1 MYTARVR
8 SIALSLALSCF
19 ALISAT
25 NAVSAQKAKAS
36 PKTSAKTEPSKQ
48 APKVAFNA
56 AAYDSSMLQEFAWRP
71 IGPAVT
77 SGRVVD
83 LAVADGPNE
92 KGQMGTLLY
101 AAAASGGVW
110 KSVNAGTTWEPV
122 FDKQSTASIGDIAL
136 APSNSEIVW
145 VGTGEANNQRSSSW
159 GDGVYKSENG
169 GRTWTNMGLKTSQH
183 IGRIVVHPT
192 NPNIVYVAA
201 VGPLWTDGGERGLYK
216 TIDGGKTWKAV
227 LTISPYTG
235 VTDVAMDPTDPN
247 IMYAAAYQRQ
257 RKAYSFV
264 GGGPESGIYKSI
276 DAGETWTKLTEGL
289 PKGDIGRI
297 GLDISRSQPRTI
309 YATLETKTPE
319 VYRSDDYGASW
330 KKTGTYMVYPW
341 YMGQIR
347 VDPTNPDRIYELG
360 VPIFVSEDGGAT
372 SHPTA
377 QSAHVDY
384 HAMWI
389 DPTDP
394 NHFIVGND
402 GGVYITHDRGQTMDF
417 VTNLPI
423 SQYYA
428 IDVDNRLPFYY
439 VYGGLQDNNSWA
451 GPSQTRNRQGIT
463 SSDWYVTVGGD
474 GFYSAVD
481 PTDPNVVYAES
492 QNGGIIR
499 YDVKTGEQKS
509 IQPEPKYGAEN
520 LRWNWSVPIVI
531 SPHDHNTVYFG
542 AQYLFK
548 SPYRGDSWEQ
558 LGGDLTRHLDRDKLP
573 LMGKLWTDSAVARH
587 AGTADFGNI
596 STIDE
601 SPMRKGLLYV
611 GTDDGLIQVSRDGGV
626 TWTKIDKFPG
636 VPDMTYVS
644 RVVASSHNEGT
655 VYATF
660 DGHRS
665 NDFKAYVLKS
675 DDYGKTWK
683 SISSNLP
690 MSSVQVIREHPR
702 AANLLFI
709 GNEVGA
715 FYSGNGGSSWSKL
728 QYNLPTVAVHDIK
741 IHPREND
748 LIIGT
753 HGRGIFII
761 DDITPLEKLADAD
774 RAGKLYLFPAKP
786 VTLFNY
792 NSSIPGGLRG
802 AGALGERSFSAPNP
816 PFGSTLTYYVKDSL
830 PKGRTLTLAIF
841 DSTGKRIRD
850 LTVNSKAG
858 MHRAT
863 WDLRLAAPYYNPTPA
878 VGRGGRGGGGGG
890 NGQPQGAFVLPGRYV
905 ARLTLA
911 GRGDSVTASSV
922 ETPVVVNPDPLVL
935 LSAADYQALHA
946 LRITA
951 AGQQARVQA
960 TVRSAELIK
969 EEMTEVKNALKSVQ
983 GSDSLS
989 RQANS
994 IDREIDSILKAVRGD
1009 PNGPPRD
1016 ADDKNKYEPS
1026 IQERV
1031 NQVASEIGDVTSP
1044 PTQLQRETLDAAMN
1058 DLAVQTARLNTLL
1071 GTRVPSLNKALDAAG
1086 VPWTVGRSVK

>member
-1 MYTARVR
+1 MYTARARLIVFLLAIAAG
-8 SIALSLALSCF
+8 SITTGLSA
-19 ALISAT
+19 
-25 NAVSAQKAKAS
+25 NAQKAK
-36 PKTSAKTEPSKQ
+36 TSTEKQ
-48 APKVAFNA
+48 APKTAFNA
-56 AAYDSSMLQEFAWRP
+56 ASYDSSMLQEFAWRP

-83 LAVADGPNE
+83 LAVAEGPNRT
-92 KGQMGTLLY
+92 GQMGTLLY

-122 FDKQSTASIGDIAL
+122 FDKQTTASIGDIAL

-169 GRTWTNMGLKTSQH
+169 GKTWQNMGLRTSQH

-216 TIDGGKTWKAV
+216 TTDAGKTWKAV
-227 LTISPYTG
+227 LTISQHTG
-235 VTDVAMDPTDPN
+235 VTDVIMDPTDPN
-247 IMYAAAYQRQ
+247 VMYAAAFQRQ

-264 GGGPESGIYKSI
+264 GGGPESGIYKST
-276 DAGETWTKLTEGL
+276 DAGDTWTRLKEGL
-289 PKGDIGRI
+289 PTGDIGRI
-297 GLDISRSQPRTI
+297 GLDVSRSQPRTI

-319 VYRSDDYGASW
+319 IYRSDDYGASW
-330 KKTGTYMVYPW
+330 KKTGTYFEYPW
-341 YMGQIR
+341 YMSQIR
-347 VDPTNPDRIYELG
+347 VDPKNPDRVYLLG

-372 SHPTA
+372 SRPTA

-394 NHFIVGND
+394 DHFIVGND

-417 VTNLPI
+417 VSNLPI
-423 SQYYA
+423 AQYYA
-428 IDVDNRLPFYY
+428 IDLDNRLPFYY

-481 PTDPNVVYAES
+481 PTDPSVVYAES
-492 QNGGIIR
+492 QNGGIVR

-509 IQPEPKYGAEN
+509 IQPQPKYGSQN

-542 AQYLFK
+542 AQYLFR

-573 LMGKLWTDSAVARH
+573 LMGKTWTDSAVARH
-587 AGTADFGNI
+587 AGTAEFGNI

-601 SPMRKGLLYV
+601 SPMKKGLIYV
-611 GTDDGLIQVSRDGGV
+611 GTDDGLIQMSRDGGA

-644 RVVASSHNEGT
+644 RVVASSHDEGT

-675 DDYGKTWK
+675 ADYGKTWT

-690 MSSVQVIREHPR
+690 VSSVQVIREHPR
-702 AANLLFI
+702 AGSLLFI

-715 FYSGNGGSSWSKL
+715 FYSANGGGSWSKL

-748 LIIGT
+748 LVIGT

-774 RAGKLYLFPAKP
+774 RAGKFYVFPVKP

-792 NSSIPGGLRG
+792 NGSVPGGLRG

-830 PKGRTLTLAIF
+830 PKGRSLTLAIL

-850 LTVNSKAG
+850 LTVNTKAG

-863 WDLRLAAPYYNPTPA
+863 WDLRLAAPYYNPTPR
-878 VGRGGRGGGGGG
+878 VGRGG
-890 NGQPQGAFVLPGRYV
+890 GQPQGAFVLPGRYL

-911 GRGDSVTASSV
+911 GKDSLPASFV
-922 ETPVVVNPDPLVL
+922 ETPVVVNADPLVAL
-935 LSAADYQALHA
+935 TPSEYQALHA
-946 LRITA
+946 LRLNA
-951 AGQQARVQA
+951 ADQQARVQA
-960 TVRSAELIK
+960 VVRSAELIK
-969 EEMTEVKNALKSVQ
+969 DQMTEVKNALKSVQ
-983 GSDSLS
+983 GSDSLLK
-989 RQANS
+989 QTTAVGK
-994 IDREIDSILKAVRGD
+994 EIDSILKSVRGEQG
-1009 PNGPPRD
+1009 GPPAD
-1016 ADDKNKYEPS
+1016 ADDKNKYQPS
-1026 IQERV
+1026 IQDRV

-1044 PTQLQRETLDAAMN
+1044 PTQLQRETLDMAMK
-1058 DLAVQTARLNTLL
+1058 DLARETARLNTLL
-1071 GTRVPSLNKALDAAG
+1071 TARVPALNKALDAAG
-1086 VPWTVGRSVK
+1086 VPWTVGRAIK

>member
-1 MYTARVR
+1 M
-8 SIALSLALSCF
+8 ALF
-19 ALISAT
+19 IISAAAT
-25 NAVSAQKAKAS
+25 LLAFSSAALAQKSKPS
-36 PKTSAKTEPSKQ
+36 TEKQ
-48 APKVAFNA
+48 APKIAVSA

-83 LAVADGPNE
+83 LAVADGPDWA
-92 KGQMGTLLY
+92 GRMGTLLY

-110 KSVNAGTTWEPV
+110 KSINAGTTWEPV

-136 APSNSEIVW
+136 APSNPEIVW
-145 VGTGEANNQRSSSW
+145 VGTGESNNQRSSSW

-169 GRTWTNMGLKTSQH
+169 GKTWANMGLRTSQH
-183 IGRIVVHPT
+183 IGRIVINPT

-216 TIDGGKTWKAV
+216 TVDGGKTWKAV
-227 LTISPYTG
+227 LTISPHTG

-247 IMYAAAYQRQ
+247 VMYAASYQRQ

-264 GGGPESGIYKSI
+264 GGGPETGIYKSI
-276 DAGETWTKLTEGL
+276 DAGDTWTKLTEGL
-289 PKGDIGRI
+289 PTGDIGRI
-297 GLDISRSQPRTI
+297 GLAISRSQPRTI
-309 YATLETKTPE
+309 YATMETKGPE
-319 VYRSDDYGASW
+319 IYRSDDYGASW
-330 KKTGTYMVYPW
+330 KKTGTFFEYPW
-341 YMGQIR
+341 YMSQIR
-347 VDPTNPDRIYELG
+347 VDPKNPDRIYLLG

-372 SHPTA
+372 NHAIA

-389 DPTDP
+389 DPINSD
-394 NHFIVGND
+394 HFIVGND
-402 GGVYITHDRGQTMDF
+402 GGVYITHDRGATMDF
-417 VTNLPI
+417 VSNLPI
-423 SQYYA
+423 AQYYA

-492 QNGGIIR
+492 QNGGIVR

-573 LMGKLWTDSAVARH
+573 LMGKVWPETAVARH
-587 AGTADFGNI
+587 AGTAEFGNI

-601 SPMRKGLLYV
+601 SPMKKGLIYV
-611 GTDDGLIQVSRDGGV
+611 GTDDGLVQVTRDAGV

-644 RVVASSHNEGT
+644 RVVASSHDEGT

-665 NDFKAYVLKS
+665 NDFNAYVLKS
-675 DDYGKTWK
+675 TDHGKTWK

-690 MSSVQVIREHPR
+690 KSSVQVIREHPR
-702 AANLLFI
+702 VGNLLFI

-715 FYSGNGGSSWSKL
+715 FYTGNGGGSWSKL

-761 DDITPLEKLADAD
+761 DDITPLEKLADAA
-774 RAGKLYLFPAKP
+774 RAGKFYLFPVKST
-786 VTLFNY
+786 TLFNY

-816 PFGSTLTYYVKDSL
+816 PFGATLTYSVKDSV
-830 PKGRTLTLAIF
+830 PKGRALSLAIF

-858 MHRAT
+858 LHRAT
-863 WDLRLAAPYYNPTPA
+863 WDLRLAAPYYNPNPRT
-878 VGRGGRGGGGGG
+878 GRGGG
-890 NGQPQGAFVLPGRYV
+890 QPTGAFVLPGRYT

-911 GRGDSVTASSV
+911 GKDSVVASSV
-922 ETPVVVNPDPLVL
+922 ETPVVVNPDPLTP
-935 LSAADYQALHA
+935 LSAAEYQALHA

-951 AGQQARVQA
+951 AEQQARVQGV
-960 TVRSAELIK
+960 VRTAELIK
-969 EEMTEVKNALKSVQ
+969 EQMTEVKAALKSVQ

-989 RQANS
+989 KQVAS
-994 IDREIDSILKAVRGD
+994 VDKEIDSILKAVRGEQ
-1009 PNGPPRD
+1009 GTPPAD
-1016 ADDKNKYEPS
+1016 ADDKNKYQPS
-1026 IQERV
+1026 IQDRV
-1031 NQVASEIGDVTSP
+1031 NQVAGEIGDVTSP
-1044 PTQLQRETLDAAMN
+1044 PTQLQRETLDAAMK
-1058 DLAVQTARLNTLL
+1058 DLARETTRLNNLL
-1071 GTRVPSLNKALDAAG
+1071 ITRVPALNKALDAAG
-1086 VPWTVGRSVK
+1086 VPWTVGRIVK